1 MFKGS
6 RKDTVDHQSPPC
18 ISLSKEFGFKG
29 CGTTWYHYLFQL
41 HFWQGTACALNHVR
55 EKQSELHIP
64 IQIGLTEHSATELC
78 CLSRYLLENVREGR
92 VGVPYLLRCHSV
104 RTSKGSLGWVCW
116 GLCNCFEDG
125 WHAHLQA
132 LSMLLTPCFINKRHS
147 QTHPTLF
154 RCFDKRHKESLLFIG
169 LTIVERDIFA
179 GNDFLFLT

>member
-92 VGVPYLLRCHSV
+92 VVVPYLLRCHSV
-104 RTSKGSLGWVCW
+104 RTSKGGLGWVCW
-116 GLCNCFEDG
+116 GLYNCLEDG
-125 WHAHLQA
+125 WHAHLQTI
-132 LSMLLTPCFINKRHS
+132 SMLLPACFINKRHY
-147 QTHPTLF
+147 QTHLTLF
-154 RCFDKRHKESLLFIG
+154 RCFDKRRKEFQLLM
-169 LTIVERDIFA
+169 
-179 GNDFLFLT
+179 GNSREGK